1 MADLTLR
8 QCELVCKLVNEE
20 GKPYITVEQ
29 VVEVVQKRKCIEKYG
44 FIIHDCVS
52 GRGKKE

>member
-29 VVEVVQKRKCIEKYG
+29 VVEVVQKRKCIESPPSAVPG
-44 FIIHDCVS
+44 
-52 GRGKKE
+52 GAARP